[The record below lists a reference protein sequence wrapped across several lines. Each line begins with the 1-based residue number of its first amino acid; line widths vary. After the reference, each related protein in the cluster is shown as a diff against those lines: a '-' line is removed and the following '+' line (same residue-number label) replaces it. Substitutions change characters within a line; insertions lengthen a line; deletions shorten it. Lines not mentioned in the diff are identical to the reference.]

1 MAVAVL
7 VMHFPVAE
15 EVGKQDWRMRHW
27 PGVFR
32 GMFETWEAAQEGGSR
47 GAAEIVDAASRGL
60 VLSAK
65 LFFLQIFAAAW
76 SLSTWSGGRSQT
88 AVVAATDPAGKS
100 AVLIRLTPA
109 LLRFRDADHPW
120 AECSRVQLR
129 GRWARIGHPLGHLR
143 GLRSP
148 QALRQGR
155 GLRPPDFPA
164 GSVAAATPAAVSQS
178 GLLRGLR
185 RSRLRR

>member
-27 PGVFR
+27 PGVDR

-65 LFFLQIFAAAW
+65 LLFCRILRLHGACRR
-76 SLSTWSGGRSQT
+76 G
-88 AVVAATDPAGKS
+88 VVGA
-100 AVLIRLTPA
+100 
-109 LLRFRDADHPW
+109 H
-120 AECSRVQLR
+120 
-129 GRWARIGHPLGHLR
+129 
-143 GLRSP
+143 
-148 QALRQGR
+148 RQ
-155 GLRPPDFPA
+155 
-164 GSVAAATPAAVSQS
+164 Q
-178 GLLRGLR
+178 
-185 RSRLRR
+185 